1 MIQARDDGSL
11 VQGGD
16 SGDGEKQIVPK
27 IWRSNL
33 QVEFGGMLGNGEADG
48 KDSS

>member
-16 SGDGEKQIVPK
+16 SGDGEKQIVPIILEIK
-27 IWRSNL
+27 STGGIWWYVR
-33 QVEFGGMLGNGEADG
+33 
-48 KDSS
+48 